1 MESKL
6 IQKKPGN
13 RELIWSAIRQLKTFR
28 VRDLEDKTRVHER
41 TILSYLQVLTK
52 AGILE
57 KKKISI
63 VGHGSLTRAEYTL
76 IKDKGVNAPK
86 FNRKGINIEDT
97 IQSKV
102 WRAIRVTKKFSLKDL
117 VATVSDEKT
126 TPSASAIERYLISLK
141 AAGYLSKKKNDKIYH
156 LINNTG
162 PKAPQIQKTKKIY
175 DPNLQSIVWES
186 HSDEEEA

>member
-57 KKKISI
+57 K
-63 VGHGSLTRAEYTL
+63 
-76 IKDKGVNAPK
+76 
-86 FNRKGINIEDT
+86 RKSALLDT
-97 IQSKV
+97 
-102 WRAIRVTKKFSLKDL
+102 
-117 VATVSDEKT
+117 
-126 TPSASAIERYLISLK
+126 
-141 AAGYLSKKKNDKIYH
+141 AA
-156 LINNTG
+156 
-162 PKAPQIQKTKKIY
+162 
-175 DPNLQSIVWES
+175 
-186 HSDEEEA
+186 